1 MVKQSTG
8 PYVILIS
15 YEYVKK
21 SGGCHMPFIDQFTDL
36 TPVNVLVNILDVLL
50 VWFVIYKIFTLI
62 KGTKAV
68 QLLKGIFVIIIVRVL
83 TQTFGLDT
91 LGWMMQKIIDWGFLA
106 VIIIFQ
112 PELRRALEQIGRG
125 KLFARTS
132 LQEAEEQNRLIEA
145 ITKSVSYMAKR
156 RIGALISIERETGL
170 SDYIETGIQMN
181 SEITSELLINI
192 FIPNTPL
199 HDGAVIMQKNKI
211 AAAACYLPLSESP
224 FISKELG
231 TRHRAALGI
240 SEVTDAI
247 TIIVSEE
254 TGAVSLTSN
263 GDLHRNLSIEEFEKR
278 LRKVWFGPEPELV
291 STSKWTWGRKKNG

>member
-1 MVKQSTG
+1 
-8 PYVILIS
+8 
-15 YEYVKK
+15 
-21 SGGCHMPFIDQFTDL
+21 MPFIDQFTDL

-50 VWFVIYKIFTLI
+50 VWFVIYKIITLI

-68 QLLKGIFVIIIVRVL
+68 QLLKGIFVIIIARMLTDLFGLNTLSWMMDEVL
-83 TQTFGLDT
+83 T
-91 LGWMMQKIIDWGFLA
+91 WGFIGI
-106 VIIIFQ
+106 IIIFQ
-112 PELRRALEQIGRG
+112 PEIRRALEQLGRG
-125 KLFARTS
+125 KIFARTN
-132 LQEAEEQNRLIEA
+132 LQEAEEQNRLIDA
-145 ITKSVSYMAKR
+145 MTKSVSYMAKR

-170 SDYIETGIQMN
+170 NDYIETGIRLD
-181 SEITSELLINI
+181 SVVTSELLINI

-199 HDGAVIMQKNKI
+199 HDGAVIMHKNKI

-231 TRHRAALGI
+231 TRHRAAIGL

-263 GDLHRNLSIEEFEKR
+263 GDLHRNLSMEEFETR
-278 LRKVWFGPEPELV
+278 LRKVWFGPEPELEN
-291 STSKWTWGRKKNG
+291 SSKWTWRGKKNG